1 MKSAIIS
8 LLIILSASFGFIARA
23 DEPGAL
29 IAQADSAYTSDDYA
43 RALDL
48 YRQAADSCG
57 TSAKLWYNIGNTYY
71 RLGNPGM
78 AIVAYE
84 RALRLDPSDADART
98 NLEFV
103 NSRLTDRPGD
113 KGSFMSNSLDSVC
126 NLTTA
131 DTWAWCSFVIFCL
144 MMGSIAIYIFGNS
157 VTLRKAGFFAALV
170 LLALTVAAI
179 VVTLR
184 SSSLMTSR
192 TEAVITARSTILS
205 TSPREPKDRTE
216 EAMLLHEGT
225 KVSIIDSVSAPGD
238 SLPVKWYDVKVD
250 NSHRAWIRSTDI
262 EKI

>member
-1 MKSAIIS
+1 MKYAIIS
-8 LLIILSASFGFIARA
+8 LLIAFASSFGLSAQANDPAS
-23 DEPGAL
+23 L
-29 IAQADSAYTSDDYA
+29 IAQADSAYTSDEYG

-48 YRQAADSCG
+48 YLQVADSCG

-78 AIVAYE
+78 AVVAYE
-84 RALRLDPSDADART
+84 RALRIDPSDADART

-113 KGSFMSNSLDSVC
+113 KGSFLSNSLDSIC
-126 NLTTA
+126 RLATA
-131 DTWAWCSFVIFCL
+131 DTWAWCAFAIFCL
-144 MMGSIAIYIFGNS
+144 MMGSVAAYIFGSS

-170 LLALTVAAI
+170 LLALTAAAI
-179 VVTLR
+179 VITVR

-205 TSPREPKDRTE
+205 TSPRDPKDRTE

-225 KVSIIDSVSAPGD
+225 KVSILDSVSAPGD
-238 SLPVKWYDVKVD
+238 SVAMKWYDVKVD
-250 NSHRAWIRSTDI
+250 NSHRAWIRSTDV